1 MGRFRAISKLF
12 APVGLSRALLIFIF
26 ILTSLFPLCLR
37 SQDAASLRG
46 AIRDSQGKPVADA
59 TVRLQLKESTKIQT
73 ADSDSQGNYVFGEL
87 SSGVYLLKAEK
98 AGYSA
103 AEISSVFFAPSEAK
117 SIDLTLVS
125 ATTPAAAVGQTEF
138 FDQPSFAVAGVKD
151 TTNLGGHGSDTVVR
165 TQESLAKDTASL
177 SRGSVTARN
186 TLPANEEEI
195 LRKNAERE
203 PQSFE
208 ANYHLG
214 KMLLQNG
221 KAGESIRYLESA
233 ATLKPGDYENSYALA
248 LANARIGNYQRTR
261 SLAQAL
267 LEHLDKAEVHHLL
280 ADMQENQGDSLA
292 AVREYQRAAEL
303 EPTEA
308 YLFDWGSE
316 LLLHH
321 APEPAAEV
329 FEKGT
334 RLFPH
339 SSRMLIGLGSAWFA
353 RGSYQQA
360 VQRICA
366 ASDIDP
372 ADEVPYL
379 FLGKMQKAEADPSA
393 EVVSK
398 LQRFAAQQPKNAQ
411 ANFYYALVLWKASR
425 NSRDNATTLQ
435 VESLLKN
442 AIRLDPGL
450 SPAYSQ
456 LGILHSEQRDY
467 QGALLDY
474 QQAVHADPKS
484 EESHFRLAQTYRQLG
499 DPEKAQAELE
509 FYRQTAKESAQ
520 SAERERHEI
529 RQFVYTLRDRPPRA
543 LDK

>member
-321 APEPAAEV
+321 VPEPAAEV

>member
-1 MGRFRAISKLF
+1 
-12 APVGLSRALLIFIF
+12 
-26 ILTSLFPLCLR
+26 
-37 SQDAASLRG
+37 
-46 AIRDSQGKPVADA
+46 
-59 TVRLQLKESTKIQT
+59 
-73 ADSDSQGNYVFGEL
+73 
-87 SSGVYLLKAEK
+87 
-98 AGYSA
+98 
-103 AEISSVFFAPSEAK
+103 
-117 SIDLTLVS
+117 
-125 ATTPAAAVGQTEF
+125 
-138 FDQPSFAVAGVKD
+138 
-151 TTNLGGHGSDTVVR
+151 
-165 TQESLAKDTASL
+165 
-177 SRGSVTARN
+177 
-186 TLPANEEEI
+186 
-195 LRKNAERE
+195 
-203 PQSFE
+203 
-208 ANYHLG
+208 
-214 KMLLQNG
+214 
-221 KAGESIRYLESA
+221 
-233 ATLKPGDYENSYALA
+233 
-248 LANARIGNYQRTR
+248 
-261 SLAQAL
+261 
-267 LEHLDKAEVHHLL
+267 
-280 ADMQENQGDSLA
+280 
-292 AVREYQRAAEL
+292 
-303 EPTEA
+303 
-308 YLFDWGSE
+308 
-316 LLLHH
+316 
-321 APEPAAEV
+321 
-329 FEKGT
+329 
-334 RLFPH
+334 
-339 SSRMLIGLGSAWFA
+339 
-353 RGSYQQA
+353 

-379 FLGKMQKAEADPSA
+379 FMGKMQKAEADPSA

>member
-103 AEISSVFFAPSEAK
+103 TEISSVFFAPSEAK

>member
-1 MGRFRAISKLF
+1 MGRFGAISKSYGPAGLF
-12 APVGLSRALLIFIF
+12 PALLIFIF
-26 ILTSLFPLCLR
+26 TFLFPPFLR

-46 AIRDSQGKPVADA
+46 SIRDSQTKPVADA
-59 TVRLQLKESTKIQT
+59 TVRLRLKEGTNIQT
-73 ADSDSQGNYVFGEL
+73 AHSDSQGNYAFDALPG
-87 SSGVYLLKAEK
+87 GVYVLKAEK
-98 AGYSA
+98 AGYSD
-103 AEISSVFFAPSEAK
+103 AEISSIFFAPKEAK
-117 SIDLTLVS
+117 RVDLTLVS
-125 ATTPAAAVGQTEF
+125 ATTPAADAGPTEF

-165 TQESLAKDTASL
+165 TRESLAKDTASL
-177 SRGSVTARN
+177 GKGSAAARN
-186 TLPANEEEI
+186 TPPSSEEEF
-195 LRKNAERE
+195 LRKNAEQE

-208 ANYHLG
+208 ASYRLG

-221 KAGESIRYLESA
+221 NASESVKYLERA
-233 ATLKPGDYENSYALA
+233 ATLKARDYDSGYALA
-248 LANARIGNYQRTR
+248 LAYARTGNYQRAR
-261 SLAQAL
+261 SGAEAL
-267 LEHLDKAEVHHLL
+267 LAHHNKAEVHHLL
-280 ADMQENQGDSLA
+280 GDVQESLGDSLA

-329 FEKGT
+329 FENGT
-334 RLFPH
+334 RLFRH

-372 ADEVPYL
+372 ADAVPYL
-379 FLGKMQKAEADPSA
+379 FLGKMLKAEADASS
-393 EVVSK
+393 EVVNK

-425 NSRDNATTLQ
+425 NSRDKATTEQ
-435 VESLLKN
+435 VELLLKS
-442 AIRLDPGL
+442 AIRLDPALPG
-450 SPAYSQ
+450 AYLQ

-467 QGALLDY
+467 QAALLDY
-474 QQAVHADPKS
+474 EQAVQADPKS
-484 EESHFRLAQTYRQLG
+484 EEAHFRLAQTYRQLG
-499 DPEKAQAELE
+499 NSEKAEAELQL
-509 FYRQTAKESAQ
+509 YHQTAKESAQ

-529 RQFVYTLRDRPPRA
+529 RQFVYTLRDRPSPA